1 MEQKNNASYKDFSIV
16 FKEIEKF
23 RLENPSFND
32 NSVTEEDLKNDETI
46 REFTE
51 ICRQI
56 NDSETN
62 STVYL
67 TFSWTS

>member
-1 MEQKNNASYKDFSIV
+1 MEQNDNNPKKDFSII

-23 RLENPSFND
+23 HLENPSFND
-32 NSVTEEDLKNDETI
+32 NGVTEEDLQNDESI

-56 NDSETN
+56 TDSVTN

-67 TFSWTS
+67 TFS

>member
-1 MEQKNNASYKDFSIV
+1 MEQNNNNSQKDFSIV

-23 RLENPSFND
+23 HLENPSFND
-32 NSVTEEDLKNDETI
+32 NGVNEEDLKNDQTI
-46 REFTE
+46 REFIE

-62 STVYL
+62 PAVYL
-67 TFSWTS
+67 TFS

>member
-1 MEQKNNASYKDFSIV
+1 MEPKTNNSKKDFSII
-16 FKEIEKF
+16 FEEIEKF
-23 RLENPSFND
+23 HLENPSFND
-32 NSVTEEDLKNDETI
+32 NGINEEDLKNDVTI

-56 NDSETN
+56 KDSETD

-67 TFSWTS
+67 TFS

>member
-1 MEQKNNASYKDFSIV
+1 MEPKANNSKKDFSII
-16 FKEIEKF
+16 FEEIEKF
-23 RLENPSFND
+23 HLENPSFND
-32 NSVTEEDLKNDETI
+32 NGISEEDLKNDVTI

-56 NDSETN
+56 NDSETD

-67 TFSWTS
+67 TFS

>member
-1 MEQKNNASYKDFSIV
+1 MEQNEGNSKKDFSII

-23 RLENPSFND
+23 HLENPSFSD
-32 NSVTEEDLKNDETI
+32 IGISDEDLRNDESI

-56 NDSETN
+56 NDLEADPTIC
-62 STVYL
+62 L
-67 TFSWTS
+67 TFS

>member
-1 MEQKNNASYKDFSIV
+1 MEQKDNNLKKDFTVV

-23 RLENPSFND
+23 HSENPSYND
-32 NSVTEEDLKNDETI
+32 NGVAEEDLKNDETI
-46 REFTE
+46 REFAE

-67 TFSWTS
+67 TFS

>member
-1 MEQKNNASYKDFSIV
+1 MEPKANNSKKDFSII
-16 FKEIEKF
+16 FEKIEKF
-23 RLENPSFND
+23 HLENPSFND
-32 NSVTEEDLKNDETI
+32 NGINEEDLKNDVTI

-56 NDSETN
+56 NDSETD

-67 TFSWTS
+67 TFS

>member
-1 MEQKNNASYKDFSIV
+1 MEQNDNNSKKDFSIV

-23 RLENPSFND
+23 HLENPSLSD
-32 NSVTEEDLKNDETI
+32 NGITEEDLQNDESI

-56 NDSETN
+56 ADSETN

-67 TFSWTS
+67 TFS

>member
-1 MEQKNNASYKDFSIV
+1 MEQNDNNSKKDFSIV

-23 RLENPSFND
+23 HLENPSFRD
-32 NSVTEEDLKNDETI
+32 NGVNEEDLKNDESI

-56 NDSETN
+56 NDSEAN
-62 STVYL
+62 SPVYL
-67 TFSWTS
+67 TFS

>member
-1 MEQKNNASYKDFSIV
+1 MEQNDVNSKKDFSII

-23 RLENPSFND
+23 HLENPSFRDND
-32 NSVTEEDLKNDETI
+32 ISEEDLKNDESI

-56 NDSETN
+56 NDSAAD
-62 STVYL
+62 STVCL
-67 TFSWTS
+67 TFS

>member
-1 MEQKNNASYKDFSIV
+1 MEQNDNNLKKDFSII

-23 RLENPSFND
+23 HLENPSFGD
-32 NSVTEEDLKNDETI
+32 DGVTEEDLKNDESI

-56 NDSETN
+56 TDSESS

-67 TFSWTS
+67 TFS

>member
-1 MEQKNNASYKDFSIV
+1 MEQHDNNTKKDFSIV
-16 FKEIEKF
+16 FKEIEDF
-23 RLENPSFND
+23 HLENPSFSD
-32 NSVTEEDLKNDETI
+32 NSVNEEDLENYESI

-56 NDSETN
+56 ADSESS

-67 TFSWTS
+67 TFS

>member
-1 MEQKNNASYKDFSIV
+1 MEQKDDNSKKDFSVV

-23 RLENPSFND
+23 HLENPSFND
-32 NSVTEEDLKNDETI
+32 NGVTEDDLKNDETI

-67 TFSWTS
+67 TFS